1 MNNNFEINDWVKI
14 TMKNKS
20 VICGQIAAFGKKLV
34 EGEEH
39 DFYQVRV
46 LDDRET
52 TVFDVQMQAIEK
64 MYTNVELQDWV
75 IEIAAKYGIY
85 VGDNLD
91 LRRKL
96 ANSVIGL
103 AGHWAE
109 LSEDEKKIFGYFAA
123 NPSMVMAIMGMANTY
138 MSCYMS
144 TQADFIEY
152 LIFIKKELDNGE
164 FKFPVPFDNGTRLK
178 DILENKVDEKYY
190 ISEEKVKKFIK
201 NIHTYESNTSNEQH
215 FIGNINRPDLGTGYA
230 GGVWDKNN
238 ISHTLTTMQGG
249 GRQPHIMTGIVSNC
263 GEKFEKEIDVANTL
277 LARDYK
283 GFGNQGMN
291 AVVEIPQAT
300 KKGYIECEVGGVAD
314 LSYPDSKTRR
324 GRVQEC
330 GNISPTIT
338 ATETGVCKIE
348 YDDKIICASRGRNPE
363 NPSDCTPGA
372 PTEQRLEFN
381 HNGCK
386 NTLTS
391 VQKDNYVFETNNIR
405 IRKLTP
411 RECFRLMGFSD
422 NAFNTAEEVVSNTQ
436 LYKQAALVI
445 SLQMK
450 SW

>member
-1 MNNNFEINDWVKI
+1 MNNNFEINDWGKI

-152 LIFIKKELDNGE
+152 VEKQAE
-164 FKFPVPFDNGTRLK
+164 K
-178 DILENKVDEKYY
+178 DKAEQDKGIAGFMEKYY
-190 ISEEKVKKFIK
+190 PK
-201 NIHTYESNTSNEQH
+201 
-215 FIGNINRPDLGTGYA
+215 
-230 GGVWDKNN
+230 
-238 ISHTLTTMQGG
+238 
-249 GRQPHIMTGIVSNC
+249 
-263 GEKFEKEIDVANTL
+263 
-277 LARDYK
+277 
-283 GFGNQGMN
+283 
-291 AVVEIPQAT
+291 
-300 KKGYIECEVGGVAD
+300 
-314 LSYPDSKTRR
+314 
-324 GRVQEC
+324 
-330 GNISPTIT
+330 
-338 ATETGVCKIE
+338 
-348 YDDKIICASRGRNPE
+348 
-363 NPSDCTPGA
+363 
-372 PTEQRLEFN
+372 
-381 HNGCK
+381 
-386 NTLTS
+386 
-391 VQKDNYVFETNNIR
+391 
-405 IRKLTP
+405 
-411 RECFRLMGFSD
+411 SD
-422 NAFNTAEEVVSNTQ
+422 NSPLSGYGLSGYGGET
-436 LYKQAALVI
+436 
-445 SLQMK
+445 
-450 SW
+450 SWQRINH